1 MSREYFSER
10 AGRTKPGTI
19 TKEDIKII
27 FEALYNQ
34 FENKGYFQYYF
45 GKKCVDIDH
54 YTLGKAEMDIKQ
66 KIAIRFGTER
76 KLNPTSEN
84 IRNFSSD
91 DVFDLVEFLH
101 DYIAKPT
108 STHNHNWNGCGL
120 HVDEA
125 SVEQG
130 QADWTAEWNLVLA
143 RLDPPYRLTNEGTI
157 EVMPSSEGLKQLVD
171 DRKLYGDTQNVD
183 AKVDRACHLYL
194 GRNAT
199 LDDKRDALRE
209 LADVLEFL
217 RSEVRKKLPSKEAS
231 DLFDIANNYGIRH
244 HNTKQRTDYNREA
257 YYPWIFQSYLAT
269 IDLLARLKEEGKK

>member
-1 MSREYFSER
+1 MPKEYFSER

-19 TKEDIKII
+19 ARRSINTI
-27 FEALYNQ
+27 FESIYNR
-34 FENKGYFQYYF
+34 FEKEGYFQYYF
-45 GKKCVDIDH
+45 GKDCVDTG
-54 YTLGKAEMDIKQ
+54 YTGGKAGMKLEPMIV
-66 KIAIRFGTER
+66 IRFGSAR
-76 KLNPTSEN
+76 KLTPTSEN
-84 IRNFSSD
+84 IQNFSGD
-91 DVFDLVEFLH
+91 DVFDLVEFLY

-108 STHNHNWNGCGL
+108 SIYQHNWNGCGL
-120 HVDEA
+120 HVLKA

-183 AKVDRACHLYL
+183 AKVERACHLYL
-194 GRNAT
+194 DRNAT
-199 LDDKRDALRE
+199 LEDKRDALRE

-231 DLFDIANNYGIRH
+231 NLFNIANNYGIRH
-244 HNTKQRTDYNREA
+244 HNAKQRTDYNHEA
-257 YYPWIFQSYLAT
+257 YYPWIFHSYLAA
-269 IDLLARLKEEGKK
+269 IDLLARLREEGK